1 MASLTLPSLEALKKA
16 AEDPSSDQCPTLVLQ
31 TLSYGTEAHEAL
43 EQRTAEASTVL
54 TDVWTDFPSLEDAF
68 VDSLWLCSSML
79 ASSSSSKDAVK
90 ASTDALTAIVKNLV
104 QVPHR
109 ANFWGKCQK
118 NLDPSLLD
126 ASGLASETELLKK
139 LRMHNTQLHYKQQ
152 KYNLLQEE
160 SEGYSKVLQFLTTGS
175 GTDAVERRARLRQL
189 IGTFELD
196 PNRVLD
202 LLVDILDLK
211 LFPLGDELSS
221 TKPEADAHVL
231 WLLDMMKD
239 FALDKLPA
247 LLTFKLAGDEK
258 GVLRLLRTIA
268 FLASEN
274 LLDLETMVTKY
285 FPPIEDD
292 VEKAHTKLRTKEKR
306 RIQALGRVSL
316 SGNAKE
322 DPKLAELAEQLQ
334 QFLEPLEKSQALHL
348 FLVLLEWGE
357 WERVKPLLSLEVWG
371 NLCRLLPTKFGFA
384 LCDVAHERI
393 LSWCKSKCP
402 TPMLGKGIATDDSA
416 MSEEYPDLTLD
427 EVVQAVSDI
436 LLCTVQSSCISHRPI
451 LFCQLCRL
459 VRSLLE
465 SEEAEVELSDATYKL
480 FKTFLVPSLSLFP
493 SNPAISTELWAVLKR
508 LPYATRYRLYGD
520 WTGAGL
526 GKEGLVSSSSGKP
539 LPNVESEMNAGKAVR
554 YALKRLSKENIR
566 DMSRQLAKVTH
577 SNPIVVFATILGQI
591 ESYDNMVEVM
601 VEATRFVNPLG
612 LDVLGYCLLSRL
624 SGMAGGVNRSRLKG
638 MNNLTKNS
646 SLIISSHT
654 YRDSR

>member
-1 MASLTLPSLEALKKA
+1 MASLTLPSLEALQKA

-31 TLSYGTEAHEAL
+31 ALSYGTEAHEAL
-43 EQRTAEASTVL
+43 AQRTAEASTVL
-54 TDVWTDFPSLEDAF
+54 TDVWKEFPSLEDAL

-79 ASSSSSKDAVK
+79 ASSSSSEDAVK
-90 ASTDALTAIVKNLV
+90 ASTDALTTIVKNLV
-104 QVPHR
+104 QVPDR

-126 ASGLASETELLKK
+126 ASGLASELELLKK

-160 SEGYSKVLQFLTTGS
+160 SEGYSKALHFLTTGS
-175 GTDAVERRARLRQL
+175 GTDAIERRARLRKL

-202 LLVDILDLK
+202 LLLDILDLK
-211 LFPLGDELSS
+211 LFPLGDEFSF
-221 TKPEADAHVL
+221 TKPEADVHVL
-231 WLLDMMKD
+231 WLLDTMKD

-247 LLTFKLAGDEK
+247 LLFFKLAGDEK
-258 GVLRLLRTIA
+258 GVPRLLRTIA

-274 LLDLETMVTKY
+274 LLDLKTLVTKY
-285 FPPIEDD
+285 FSPIEDQ
-292 VEKAHTKLRTKEKR
+292 VEKAHTTLWMKEKR
-306 RIQALGRVSL
+306 RVQALGRVSL
-316 SGNAKE
+316 SGTTKE

-334 QFLEPLEKSQALHL
+334 QSLEPLEKSQVVHL

-357 WERVKPLLSLEVWG
+357 WERVKPLLSLEAWG

-393 LSWCKSKCP
+393 LSWYKSKSP
-402 TPMLGKGIATDDSA
+402 TPMLGKKVATDDPG
-416 MSEEYPDLTLD
+416 MSETYPDLTLD
-427 EVVQAVSDI
+427 KVIQAVSDL
-436 LLCTVQSSCISHRPI
+436 LLCTVQSACISHRPI
-451 LFCQLCRL
+451 LFCRLCRL
-459 VRSLLE
+459 VRSLLDD
-465 SEEAEVELSDATYKL
+465 EEAEVELSDAAYRF
-480 FKTFLVPSLSLFP
+480 FKIFLVPSLSLFP

-526 GKEGLVSSSSGKP
+526 GKEGLASSSSGKP
-539 LPNVESEMNAGKAVR
+539 LSNVESEMNAGKATR
-554 YALKRLSKENIR
+554 YSLKRLSKDNIR

-577 SNPIVVFATILGQI
+577 SNPMVVFTTILGQI

-624 SGMAGGVNRSRLKG
+624 SGIAGGVNRSRLKG
-638 MNNLTKNS
+638 MNNLTRKS
-646 SLIISSHT
+646 SLIISSHS
-654 YRDSR
+654 YQDSR